1 MPITREMV
9 AGKLAAYL
17 HHEISRHAL
26 VAWAQWALMEEELEG
41 VYHDVIRDVVARLG
55 LANVQTFELTW
66 EDCETILKRLGYVMR
81 IEIIAV
87 R

>member
-1 MPITREMV
+1 MV
-9 AGKLAAYL
+9 AGTLAAYL
-17 HHEISRHAL
+17 HHEISLHAL
-26 VAWAQWALMEEELEG
+26 VDWAQWAMMEEELAG

-55 LANVQTFELTW
+55 LADVQTFELTW
-66 EDCETILKRLGYVMR
+66 EDCETILKRLGYVTR

>member
-1 MPITREMV
+1 MPITRKAV
-9 AGKLAAYL
+9 ARMLAAYL
-17 HHEISRHAL
+17 HHEISLHAL
-26 VAWAQWALMEEELEG
+26 VDWAQWAMMEEELEG
-41 VYHDVIRDVVARLG
+41 VYHDVIRDVVAHLG

-66 EDCETILKRLGYVMR
+66 EDCETILKRLGYGMR

>member
-1 MPITREMV
+1 MPITREIV

-17 HHEISRHAL
+17 HHEISLHAL
-26 VAWAQWALMEEELEG
+26 VDWAQWAMIEEELEG

-66 EDCETILKRLGYVMR
+66 EDCETILKRLGYVIR
-81 IEIIAV
+81 LEIFAV